1 MPCVLILSY
10 KNYRHKI
17 ARVDEALNS
26 VQIKHEDYFSIFRIS
41 QQHTLFLTDYTY
53 SLNYYWIEVCEFSF
67 FLSCEFSILYCLQN
81 STAVTRSKFKK
92 NLRKYLLRK

>member
-10 KNYRHKI
+10 KNYHHKI

-26 VQIKHEDYFSIFRIS
+26 VQIRHEDYFSIFRIG

-53 SLNYYWIEVCEFSF
+53 SLNYYWIEVCEFST
-67 FLSCEFSILYCLQN
+67 ILYCLQN